1 MTTREALAIGSDTKP
16 PVLFRGDYNMWRD
29 RFLDFIDRQDLGE
42 YIRLSLKEG
51 PKVFTE
57 EKPAQPDSDPPVAAH
72 TVLKKF
78 EDMTVEEKNR
88 HKADKL
94 AKSFMLL
101 GLPND
106 IYFTIDSHNSTG
118 KEMWDQIEKQMLG
131 TSVGTQ
137 MKVTNIIKR
146 YEQFKAR
153 DDEKLD
159 ETYERFCNLLNELR
173 KNGITKTKIE
183 NNVKFLTNLQPVW
196 KLYSNS
202 VFQNKSLVDID
213 IHVVYEILKQSQD
226 DVQDALDAKVKSEKE
241 KADTLALMADKRGKQ
256 AVHRSRARS
265 DSSDTP
271 EVSSES
277 DVDVAEFKQ
286 AMAMMTKAFQR
297 RFYRQPSSNK
307 QRYSSTSRKS
317 EYRGRHEDK
326 RSDKKTDS
334 ARYYEKGRYEE
345 KKKFG
350 EKRIEEQD
358 EKKTDEVQ
366 KCFKCGKPGHFAREC
381 PNAGVK
387 DYSYYSHKASLAKKK
402 ESGKALLAE
411 EDHWLNA
418 TDDESD
424 DAVCMMV
431 KAFISKMVPK
441 SGRKTDFSL
450 RRCNPHDS
458 DDSLADSLDDWFVD
472 SSDDSVGIMDDS
484 VSSDDEAIEVINVSD
499 GSEGDDE
506 TEDVVIGSD
515 SEDED
520 SSARK
525 QLCLMANPDDHSSE
539 DESEV
544 RLNPYVEFESYI
556 KSLNDNMANLKK
568 KLKDQILLT
577 DKWEARSKQNDALIV
592 ELSDKNAQN
601 EHLVQYL
608 MKENE
613 KFLEQSVIS
622 DNKQKAKLSE
632 ISDKLSVK
640 EKEYNDIQTK
650 LSALSE
656 EKDVL
661 LGHIKKVET
670 MLLKRGQTDQTIFL
684 NKPKEFKAYNVR
696 EGLGFENPH
705 YLKRAIRFVPTLYDT
720 IYFNLDKKYKMRF
733 TRSSEEVEAEHD
745 KRRKQK
751 DNVQIPFNYARLNDS
766 YSKREISL
774 SDDYIRSYSEEECK
788 QFKSDDSPVDNS
800 KFYEFRYYKTL
811 KDLEDERRMNSS
823 EKDQMLCKISDLQKQ
838 VYKLKRE
845 LQIFS
850 NSSSS
855 VHKSSNTSET
865 SFVCASIT
873 SEDSVKSENALQL
886 STIVNSICCVCSAKK
901 FVESEAVSKV
911 KSLEL
916 RNAQLSNQI
925 SDFEQLLILER
936 NKFEKERKVLEENIL
951 DLSSKISDL
960 TIKMDFE
967 RQQFESVS
975 KSFEEKSLELRNQ
988 IVALQNQISD
998 ERNQFKRKEQV
1009 LKSEKKALEQMFVAH
1024 KKEPVVETDCEK
1036 QKEFFQCEIKRLR
1049 HKLAEFSTKA
1059 MTSMVN
1065 ENKKFDSS
1073 SQSEKEK
1080 AKHVSNDK
1088 PKMHEGQSSSS
1099 NSKPTQRNFS
1109 EDTNKSKDKS
1119 VQYPQNSRQKVN
1131 VQRQNG
1137 YYSSFTNSSASDFSD
1152 NFQRRQVKQVWR
1164 RKEFTNSCSPTSSSS
1179 NTKNRHVWYLD
1190 SGCSK
1195 HMTGRKE
1202 ILHNFKPKF
1211 CGSVQF
1217 GNEQYA
1223 PIVGYG
1229 DVIQDKVTIK
1239 KVSLVEGLG
1248 HNLFSIGQ
1256 FCDKDLE
1263 VGFKKRRCVVKT
1275 EAGKELLVGT
1285 RRRNLYKIDL
1295 RDVKAK
1301 NTLCLLSKASNQQ
1314 SVLWHRRLSHLNF
1327 KGLNKLVIGNL
1338 AIGIP
1343 DLRFQQDHL
1352 CSACQLGKMKRVSH
1366 KSKIEHGTEKPLQLI
1381 HMDLCGPMR
1390 VQSING
1396 KKYVLVMVD
1405 DYSRYTWVKF
1415 LRSKDEAPEII
1426 ISVLKEVQVNLQSQ
1440 VQKIRS
1446 DHGTEFKNKVL
1457 GGYLES
1463 VGIKHTFAAVRT
1475 PQQNGVVERR
1485 NRTLVEAARTM
1496 LAYSKLPMFL
1506 WAEAV
1511 DTACYTQNRS
1521 IVNNRFG
1528 KTPYE
1533 LINNQVPN
1541 IGHFRVFGCRC
1552 FVLNDR
1558 EERHKLQAK
1567 SDEAIFIGYSKNS
1580 IAYRVYNKRTKMVLE
1595 SSNVKFDPYAEMASE
1610 HDSSEPGLTGVL
1622 AVNLVNPDHVTPTK
1636 KQDGASTSTN
1646 NLSDLDLLFENFYNE
1661 YFGSSSSDS
1670 TTNNNSSD
1678 IHRETIVNVQEPVSI
1693 SGPTTSTISEDTSS
1707 VESPQVQNSIIPIP
1721 ENQEI
1726 IPIVDSSQVQE
1737 ADIGSIHTDSS
1748 YDLQLYRP
1756 LPHTTKW
1763 TRDHPLHQIIGDPNA
1778 PVQTR
1783 SATANECLF
1792 AAFLANFEPLKV
1804 ADALADPDWFMAM
1817 QDEINQFVRLKVWRL
1832 VPRPEG
1838 KSIIDTKWIFKN
1850 KKDEDNIVVRNKAR
1864 LVAKGYRQQE
1874 GIDYNETFAPV
1885 ARIEA
1890 IRMFLAYAAHKD
1902 FTVYQMDV
1910 KTAFLNGVLKEEVY
1924 VSQPEGFVDQD
1935 HPDHVYILDKAL
1947 YGLKQAPRAWYDSL
1961 SQFLVESGYS
1971 KGKIDNTLFIKR
1983 EGEHIMLVQIY
1994 VDDIIFGSTCPN
2006 FCEKFSKLMMTRYEM
2021 SMMGELNF
2029 FLGLQVKQLSAGIFI
2044 NQAKYIKDILKKYN
2058 LENAKIM
2065 KTPMSPSCALDS
2077 DPDGTAVDVTTY
2089 RGMIGSLMYL
2099 TASRPDIMF
2108 STCLCARYQSKPKV
2122 SHLKAVKRIFR
2133 YLKGTINLGL
2143 WYPKGSGYEL
2153 TGYTDADHG
2162 GCKLDRK
2169 STTGH
2174 IQFLGDKLVSW
2185 ASKKQNCVSLS
2196 TAEAEYVAAASC
2208 CSQIIWMRTQ
2218 LRDYGFKFDKIPI
2231 YCDSKSAIAISCN
2244 PVQHTKTKHIDIR
2257 YHFIKDHVEK
2267 GTIELYF
2274 VNTEFQLADLF
2285 TKALDEKRFNFLIT
2299 KLVFIHTGLCFSCS
2313 VITMSLKRSNSSMET
2328 YFTGSEIIKLLWTA
2342 SAGSPTQEV
2351 ILERNEG

>member
-57 EKPAQPDSDPPVAAH
+57 EKPAQPDSDPPVASH
-72 TVLKKF
+72 TVIKKY
-78 EDMTVEEKNR
+78 EDMTESEKNR

-153 DDEKLD
+153 EDEKLD
-159 ETYERFCNLLNELR
+159 DTYERFCNLLNELR

-202 VFQNKSLVDID
+202 VFQNKSLADID
-213 IHVVYEILKQSQD
+213 IHVVE
-226 DVQDALDAKVKSEKE
+226 EKT
-241 KADTLALMADKRGKQ
+241 DNLALMADKRGKH
-256 AVHRSRARS
+256 VSHRSRERS
-265 DSSDTP
+265 DSSDAP
-271 EVSSES
+271 DVSSDS
-277 DVDVAEFKQ
+277 DVDIAEFKQ
-286 AMAMMTKAFQR
+286 AMAMMTKAFQK
-297 RFYRQPSSNK
+297 RFYKSPSSNRH
-307 QRYSSTSRKS
+307 RYSSTSRKS
-317 EYRGRHEDK
+317 EYRGRHEDRK
-326 RSDKKTDS
+326 SDKKTDS
-334 ARYYEKGRYEE
+334 ARYSKKGKYEE
-345 KKKFG
+345 KKRFG
-350 EKRIEEQD
+350 DKRIEEKD
-358 EKKTDEVQ
+358 EKKTDEVP
-366 KCFKCGKPGHFAREC
+366 KCFKCSKPGHFAREC
-381 PNAGVK
+381 PTGGVK
-387 DYSYYSHKASLAKKK
+387 DYSYYSHKAALAKKK

-418 TDDESD
+418 SDGDSDE
-424 DAVCMMV
+424 AVCMMV
-431 KAFISKMVPK
+431 KAFMTKMILK

-472 SSDDSVGIMDDS
+472 SSDESMGGIDDS
-484 VSSDDEAIEVINVSD
+484 AGSGDADLEIVNVSD
-499 GSEGDDE
+499 GST
-506 TEDVVIGSD
+506 TEEVVQVLDSSEDTDTEAVVIGSD
-515 SEDED
+515 SDADDSSDED
-520 SSARK
+520 
-525 QLCLMANPDDHSSE
+525 QDPLCLMADPDDSSSE

-544 RLNPYVEFESYI
+544 NLNPHVEFEAYI
-556 KSLNDNMANLKK
+556 KSMNVNMNNLKT
-568 KLKDQILLT
+568 KLKAQKLLT
-577 DKWEARSKQNDALIV
+577 RKWEASSKQNDALIV

-608 MKENE
+608 MKENAQ
-613 KFLEQSVIS
+613 FLEQSVVS
-622 DNKQKAKLSE
+622 DDKHNAKLSE
-632 ISDKLSVK
+632 ISDKLSTK
-640 EKEYNDIQTK
+640 EKEFNDIQNK
-650 LSALSE
+650 FVALSE
-656 EKDVL
+656 EKEVL
-661 LGHIKKVET
+661 LGHIKKVEI

-696 EGLGFENPH
+696 E
-705 YLKRAIRFVPTLYDT
+705 A
-720 IYFNLDKKYKMRF
+720 IYFNLDKKYRMRF
-733 TRSSEEVEAEHD
+733 TRSSDEVEAEHD

-751 DNVQIPFNYARLNDS
+751 DNVQIPFNYERLNDS
-766 YSKREISL
+766 YSRRNISL
-774 SDDYIRSYSEEECK
+774 SDDYISSYSGEELK
-788 QFKSDDSPVDNS
+788 QLQSDNSPVDNS

-811 KDLEDERRMNSS
+811 KDLDEERRMNSS
-823 EKDQMLCKISDLQKQ
+823 EKDQMLS
-838 VYKLKRE
+838 KR
-845 LQIFS
+845 
-850 NSSSS
+850 
-855 VHKSSNTSET
+855 
-865 SFVCASIT
+865 
-873 SEDSVKSENALQL
+873 
-886 STIVNSICCVCSAKK
+886 

-916 RNAQLSNQI
+916 LNAKLSTQI
-925 SDFEQLLILER
+925 SDVESLLILER
-936 NKFEKERKVLEENIL
+936 NKFEKEQKVFEENIL

-960 TIKMDFE
+960 EFQLDSE
-967 RQQFESVS
+967 RKPSQSVN
-975 KSFEEKSLELRNQ
+975 K
-988 IVALQNQISD
+988 
-998 ERNQFKRKEQV
+998 KEQV
-1009 LKSEKKALEQMFVAH
+1009 LKSEKKALEQMFDEH
-1024 KKEPVVETDCEK
+1024 KKETVVETDFET
-1036 QKEFFQCEIKRLR
+1036 QKEFFQCEIKRLTNQ
-1049 HKLAEFSTKA
+1049 LARFSTNV

-1065 ENKKFDSS
+1065 KSKQFASS
-1073 SQSEKEK
+1073 SLSSVDKDKE
-1080 AKHVSNDK
+1080 KHVSTNK
-1088 PKMHEGQSSSS
+1088 PTRNEGQSSSS
-1099 NSKPTQRNFS
+1099 VSKPTQKNFS
-1109 EDTNKSKDKS
+1109 EDTNKSKDKFIR
-1119 VQYPQNSRQKVN
+1119 YPQNTRKKVN
-1131 VQRQNG
+1131 VQHTNG

-1164 RKEFTNSCSPTSSSS
+1164 KKEFTKSCSPDSSFS
-1179 NTKNRHVWYLD
+1179 NTKVHHDNRYVWYLD

-1202 ILHNFKPKF
+1202 ILHNFKQKF
-1211 CGSVQF
+1211 GGSVQF

-1223 PIVGYG
+1223 PILGYG

-1263 VGFKKRRCVVKT
+1263 VGFKKRRCVVKN
-1275 EAGKELLVGT
+1275 ESGKELLVGT
-1285 RRRNLYKIDL
+1285 RRRRLYKIDL

-1301 NTLCLLSKASNQQ
+1301 NALCLMSKASNLQ
-1314 SVLWHRRLSHLNF
+1314 SMLWHRRLSHLNF

-1343 DLRFQQDHL
+1343 DLKYIQKHL
-1352 CSACQLGKMKRVSH
+1352 CTACELGKMKRASH
-1366 KSKIEHGTEKPLQLI
+1366 KSKLEHGTEKPLQLI

-1405 DYSRYTWVKF
+1405 DYSRYTWVRF
-1415 LRSKDEAPEII
+1415 LRSKDAAPEII
-1426 ISVLKEVQVNLQSQ
+1426 ISVLKEVQVNLQLP

-1457 GGYLES
+1457 DGYLES
-1463 VGIKHTFAAVRT
+1463 VGIKHTFSTVRT

-1496 LAYSKLPMFL
+1496 LAYSKLPLFL

-1533 LINNQVPN
+1533 LINNCVPN
-1541 IGHFRVFGCRC
+1541 IKHFRVFGCRC

-1558 EERHKLQAK
+1558 EDRDKLQVK

-1580 IAYRVYNKRTKMVLE
+1580 IAYRVYNKRTKTVIEIM
-1595 SSNVKFDPYAEMASE
+1595 NVKFDPYAEMASD
-1610 HDSSEPGLTGVL
+1610 HDSSEPGLTRVL
-1622 AVNLVNPDHVTPTK
+1622 AVNFVNPDHVTQS
-1636 KQDGASTSTN
+1636 KQSDGASTSTN
-1646 NLSDLDLLFENFYNE
+1646 NISDLDLLFENFYNE
-1661 YFGSSSSDS
+1661 YFGSSSSNS
-1670 TTNNNSSD
+1670 ATTNISSSIPRD
-1678 IHRETIVNVQEPVSI
+1678 ISVTIPEPVSL
-1693 SGPTTSTISEDTSS
+1693 SGPSTSNISEDTSS
-1707 VESPQVQNSIIPIP
+1707 VESPQVNTSIVPIH
-1721 ENQEI
+1721 ENKSLFKFNPRLIVFQFKRQILVQMKILYLQFQFEWNPILMI
-1726 IPIVDSSQVQE
+1726 ILKI
-1737 ADIGSIHTDSS
+1737 
-1748 YDLQLYRP
+1748 YNLP

-1792 AAFLANFEPLKV
+1792 AAFLSNVEPLKV
-1804 ADALADPDWFMAM
+1804 SDALADPDWFMAM
-1817 QDEINQFVRLKVWRL
+1817 QKEINQFVRLKVWRL
-1832 VPRPEG
+1832 VPRPDD
-1838 KSIIDTKWIFKN
+1838 KSVIDTKWIFKN
-1850 KKDEDNIVVRNKAR
+1850 KKDADNIVVRNKAR

-1874 GIDYNETFAPV
+1874 GIDYNETFSLV

-1924 VSQPEGFVDQD
+1924 VSQPEGFVDRD

-1961 SQFLVESGYS
+1961 SQFLVDSGYS
-1971 KGKIDNTLFIKR
+1971 K
-1983 EGEHIMLVQIY
+1983 
-1994 VDDIIFGSTCPN
+1994 
-2006 FCEKFSKLMMTRYEM
+2006 
-2021 SMMGELNF
+2021 
-2029 FLGLQVKQLSAGIFI
+2029 VKQLSAGIFI

-2077 DPDGTAVDVTTY
+2077 DPDGQDVDVTTY

-2108 STCLCARYQSKPKV
+2108 STCLCARYQAKPKE

-2133 YLKGTINLGL
+2133 YLKGTANLGL

-2174 IQFLGDKLVSW
+2174 IQFLGDNLVSW
-2185 ASKKQNCVSLS
+2185 SSKKQNCVSLS

-2231 YCDSKSAIAISCN
+2231 YCDSKSAIAIFCN

-2274 VNTEFQLADLF
+2274 VKTEFQLADLF

-2299 KLVFIHTGLCFSCS
+2299 KLGMRT
-2313 VITMSLKRSNSSMET
+2313 LKN
-2328 YFTGSEIIKLLWTA
+2328 
-2342 SAGSPTQEV
+2342 
-2351 ILERNEG
+2351 

>member
-1 MTTREALAIGSDTKP
+1 MTTREVLAIGSDTKP

-153 DDEKLD
+153 DEEKLD

-202 VFQNKSLVDID
+202 VFQNKSLADID

-241 KADTLALMADKRGKQ
+241 KADTLALMADKRGKHV
-256 AVHRSRARS
+256 VHRSRARS

-271 EVSSES
+271 EVSSDS

-297 RFYRQPSSNK
+297 RFYKQPSSNK

-334 ARYYEKGRYEE
+334 GRYYEKGKFEE

-350 EKRIEEQD
+350 EKRIEEND

-431 KAFISKMVPK
+431 KAFMSKMVPK

-458 DDSLADSLDDWFVD
+458 DDSLADSLDDWNVD
-472 SSDDSVGIMDDS
+472 SSDDSVGILDDS

-515 SEDED
+515 SEDDD
-520 SSARK
+520 SSAK
-525 QLCLMANPDDHSSE
+525 NQLCLMANPDDHSSE

-544 RLNPYVEFESYI
+544 ILNPYVEFESYI
-556 KSLNDNMANLKK
+556 KSLNENMANLKK

-577 DKWEARSKQNDALIV
+577 DKWEASSKQNDALIV

-622 DNKQKAKLSE
+622 DNKQKAKLFE
-632 ISDKLSVK
+632 ILDKLSIK

-650 LSALSE
+650 FSALSE
-656 EKDVL
+656 EKEVL
-661 LGHIKKVET
+661 LGHIKKVEI
-670 MLLKRGQTDQTIFL
+670 MFLKRGQTDQTIFL

-720 IYFNLDKKYKMRF
+720 IYFNLDKKYRMRF

-823 EKDQMLCKISDLQKQ
+823 EKYQMLCKISDLQKQ
-838 VYKLKRE
+838 VFKLKGE
-845 LQIFS
+845 LQKFS
-850 NSSSS
+850 NSSSF
-855 VHKSSNTSET
+855 VHKSSNTSDT
-865 SFVCASIT
+865 SFVCASPA

-901 FVESEAVSKV
+901 FVESEAVSNV

-936 NKFEKERKVLEENIL
+936 NKFEKERNVLEENIL

-960 TIKMDFE
+960 AIKMDFE
-967 RQQFESVS
+967 RQQFQSVS
-975 KSFEEKSLELRNQ
+975 KSSEEKSLELRNQ

-1024 KKEPVVETDCEK
+1024 KKEPVVETDFET
-1036 QKEFFQCEIKRLR
+1036 QKEFFTCEIKRLTR
-1049 HKLAEFSTKA
+1049 QLAEFSTKA

-1065 ENKKFDSS
+1065 NNKKFDSS
-1073 SQSEKEK
+1073 SLSKSEKEQ

-1088 PKMHEGQSSSS
+1088 PKVHEGQSSLSI
-1099 NSKPTQRNFS
+1099 SKPTQRNFS
-1109 EDTNKSKDKS
+1109 EDTNKSKDKF
-1119 VQYPQNSRQKVN
+1119 VQYPQYSRQKVN
-1131 VQRQNG
+1131 VQQKNG

-1179 NTKNRHVWYLD
+1179 NTKVSHDVRNNVAFSYNNRVSFPRNFPIKQFVDMRCDKFCCSNCGLHDFVNNSAFHDYNPYLYKKRPWISIAHKSSNPLGPKLRWVPKNRHVWYLD

-1314 SVLWHRRLSHLNF
+1314 SILWHRRLSHLNF

-1366 KSKIEHGTEKPLQLI
+1366 KSKLEHGTENVTPVIFGCSNGSLINYEIWNFGSNHGFSFQLPVLDLRRVVIVPFWTFVPVACFRPKKSCHSVVLGFRELCQIKNGLNTLLSSFYHNFLISKPFELILFPTFFSIQALQN
-1381 HMDLCGPMR
+1381 
-1390 VQSING
+1390 SIVG
-1396 KKYVLVMVD
+1396 LKIQYEYASDGVMVD
-1405 DYSRYTWVKF
+1405 MASRYEY
-1415 LRSKDEAPEII
+1415 LDNMYAP
-1426 ISVLKEVQVNLQSQ
+1426 
-1440 VQKIRS
+1440 
-1446 DHGTEFKNKVL
+1446 
-1457 GGYLES
+1457 
-1463 VGIKHTFAAVRT
+1463 
-1475 PQQNGVVERR
+1475 
-1485 NRTLVEAARTM
+1485 
-1496 LAYSKLPMFL
+1496 
-1506 WAEAV
+1506 
-1511 DTACYTQNRS
+1511 
-1521 IVNNRFG
+1521 
-1528 KTPYE
+1528 
-1533 LINNQVPN
+1533 
-1541 IGHFRVFGCRC
+1541 
-1552 FVLNDR
+1552 
-1558 EERHKLQAK
+1558 
-1567 SDEAIFIGYSKNS
+1567 
-1580 IAYRVYNKRTKMVLE
+1580 
-1595 SSNVKFDPYAEMASE
+1595 
-1610 HDSSEPGLTGVL
+1610 
-1622 AVNLVNPDHVTPTK
+1622 
-1636 KQDGASTSTN
+1636 
-1646 NLSDLDLLFENFYNE
+1646 
-1661 YFGSSSSDS
+1661 
-1670 TTNNNSSD
+1670 
-1678 IHRETIVNVQEPVSI
+1678 
-1693 SGPTTSTISEDTSS
+1693 
-1707 VESPQVQNSIIPIP
+1707 
-1721 ENQEI
+1721 
-1726 IPIVDSSQVQE
+1726 
-1737 ADIGSIHTDSS
+1737 
-1748 YDLQLYRP
+1748 
-1756 LPHTTKW
+1756 
-1763 TRDHPLHQIIGDPNA
+1763 
-1778 PVQTR
+1778 
-1783 SATANECLF
+1783 
-1792 AAFLANFEPLKV
+1792 
-1804 ADALADPDWFMAM
+1804 
-1817 QDEINQFVRLKVWRL
+1817 
-1832 VPRPEG
+1832 
-1838 KSIIDTKWIFKN
+1838 
-1850 KKDEDNIVVRNKAR
+1850 
-1864 LVAKGYRQQE
+1864 
-1874 GIDYNETFAPV
+1874 
-1885 ARIEA
+1885 
-1890 IRMFLAYAAHKD
+1890 
-1902 FTVYQMDV
+1902 
-1910 KTAFLNGVLKEEVY
+1910 
-1924 VSQPEGFVDQD
+1924 
-1935 HPDHVYILDKAL
+1935 
-1947 YGLKQAPRAWYDSL
+1947 
-1961 SQFLVESGYS
+1961 
-1971 KGKIDNTLFIKR
+1971 
-1983 EGEHIMLVQIY
+1983 
-1994 VDDIIFGSTCPN
+1994 
-2006 FCEKFSKLMMTRYEM
+2006 LM
-2021 SMMGELNF
+2021 
-2029 FLGLQVKQLSAGIFI
+2029 
-2044 NQAKYIKDILKKYN
+2044 
-2058 LENAKIM
+2058 
-2065 KTPMSPSCALDS
+2065 
-2077 DPDGTAVDVTTY
+2077 
-2089 RGMIGSLMYL
+2089 
-2099 TASRPDIMF
+2099 
-2108 STCLCARYQSKPKV
+2108 
-2122 SHLKAVKRIFR
+2122 
-2133 YLKGTINLGL
+2133 
-2143 WYPKGSGYEL
+2143 
-2153 TGYTDADHG
+2153 
-2162 GCKLDRK
+2162 
-2169 STTGH
+2169 
-2174 IQFLGDKLVSW
+2174 VSW
-2185 ASKKQNCVSLS
+2185 
-2196 TAEAEYVAAASC
+2196 
-2208 CSQIIWMRTQ
+2208 
-2218 LRDYGFKFDKIPI
+2218 
-2231 YCDSKSAIAISCN
+2231 
-2244 PVQHTKTKHIDIR
+2244 
-2257 YHFIKDHVEK
+2257 
-2267 GTIELYF
+2267 
-2274 VNTEFQLADLF
+2274 
-2285 TKALDEKRFNFLIT
+2285 LI
-2299 KLVFIHTGLCFSCS
+2299 
-2313 VITMSLKRSNSSMET
+2313 
-2328 YFTGSEIIKLLWTA
+2328 
-2342 SAGSPTQEV
+2342 
-2351 ILERNEG
+2351 

>member
-1 MTTREALAIGSDTKP
+1 MKQTMIKMASQFSKLNDSYHQQVVLTKKLKRETESFENQRKLFEGQIATLSLKIVELNNTLSVSHGEKAELLIKVTDLEDSLANERSLITSLKKDLQNEHDQMLKFSFGNAQNLKLVTSLRKENECLQKKFLELDADKIVFENKFISSQSKVTALSKQLIEALAIGSDTKP

-57 EKPAQPDSDPPVAAH
+57 EKLAQPDSDPPVAAH

-196 KLYSNS
+196 KIYSNS
-202 VFQNKSLVDID
+202 VFQNKSLADID

-256 AVHRSRARS
+256 VVHRSRARS

-271 EVSSES
+271 EVSSDS

-297 RFYRQPSSNK
+297 RFYKQPSSNK

-334 ARYYEKGRYEE
+334 ARYYEKGKYEE

-431 KAFISKMVPK
+431 KAFMSKMVPK

-450 RRCNPHDS
+450 RRCNHHDS
-458 DDSLADSLDDWFVD
+458 DDSLADSLDDWFID

-484 VSSDDEAIEVINVSD
+484 ASSDDEAIEVINVSD

-520 SSARK
+520 SSARN

-544 RLNPYVEFESYI
+544 TLNPYVEFESYI
-556 KSLNDNMANLKK
+556 KSLNENMANLKK

-601 EHLVQYL
+601 EHLVQYP

-632 ISDKLSVK
+632 ISDKLSIK
-640 EKEYNDIQTK
+640 EKEYNDIQNK
-650 LSALSE
+650 FFALSE
-656 EKDVL
+656 EKEVL

-745 KRRKQK
+745 KRRKQT

-800 KFYEFRYYKTL
+800 KFYEFQYYKTL

-838 VYKLKRE
+838 VFKLKGE
-845 LQIFS
+845 LQKFS
-850 NSSSS
+850 NS
-855 VHKSSNTSET
+855 T
-865 SFVCASIT
+865 
-873 SEDSVKSENALQL
+873 
-886 STIVNSICCVCSAKK
+886 KK
-901 FVESEAVSKV
+901 FVESEAVSNV

-925 SDFEQLLILER
+925 SDFEQLLILDR

-967 RQQFESVS
+967 RQQFQSVS
-975 KSFEEKSLELRNQ
+975 KSSEEKSLELRNQ

-1009 LKSEKKALEQMFVAH
+1009 LKSEKKALEQMIVAH
-1024 KKEPVVETDCEK
+1024 QKEPVVETDCEN
-1036 QKEFFQCEIKRLR
+1036 RR
-1049 HKLAEFSTKA
+1049 
-1059 MTSMVN
+1059 
-1065 ENKKFDSS
+1065 
-1073 SQSEKEK
+1073 
-1080 AKHVSNDK
+1080 
-1088 PKMHEGQSSSS
+1088 
-1099 NSKPTQRNFS
+1099 
-1109 EDTNKSKDKS
+1109 
-1119 VQYPQNSRQKVN
+1119 
-1131 VQRQNG
+1131 
-1137 YYSSFTNSSASDFSD
+1137 SSFN
-1152 NFQRRQVKQVWR
+1152 
-1164 RKEFTNSCSPTSSSS
+1164 
-1179 NTKNRHVWYLD
+1179 NRHAWYLD

-1314 SVLWHRRLSHLNF
+1314 SILWHRRLSHLNF

-1366 KSKIEHGTEKPLQLI
+1366 KSKLEHGTEKPLQLI

-1521 IVNNRFG
+1521 IVNNR
-1528 KTPYE
+1528 
-1533 LINNQVPN
+1533 
-1541 IGHFRVFGCRC
+1541 
-1552 FVLNDR
+1552 
-1558 EERHKLQAK
+1558 
-1567 SDEAIFIGYSKNS
+1567 
-1580 IAYRVYNKRTKMVLE
+1580 
-1595 SSNVKFDPYAEMASE
+1595 MASE

-1636 KQDGASTSTN
+1636 QKDGASTSTN

-1670 TTNNNSSD
+1670 TTNNSSS
-1678 IHRETIVNVQEPVSI
+1678 INRETIVNVQEPVSI
-1693 SGPTTSTISEDTSS
+1693 SGPSTSTISEDTSS

-1726 IPIVDSSQVQE
+1726 TPIVDSSQVQE
-1737 ADIGSIHTDSS
+1737 ADIGSSEDISDPIPIRMESTFDDYSEDLQIVPSFESLQEVPISSYTDSS

-1792 AAFLANFEPLKV
+1792 AAFLSNVEPLKV

-1817 QDEINQFVRLKVWRL
+1817 QEEINQFVRLKVWRL
-1832 VPRPEG
+1832 VPRPKG

-1947 YGLKQAPRAWYDSL
+1947 YGLKQAARAWYDSL
-1961 SQFLVESGYS
+1961 SQFLVGSGYS

-2006 FCEKFSKLMMTRYEM
+2006 FCDTFSKLMMTRYEM

-2133 YLKGTINLGL
+2133 YLKGTINLGI

-2169 STTGH
+2169 STSGH

-2299 KLVFIHTGLCFSCS
+2299 KLGMRT
-2313 VITMSLKRSNSSMET
+2313 LKT
-2328 YFTGSEIIKLLWTA
+2328 
-2342 SAGSPTQEV
+2342 
-2351 ILERNEG
+2351 